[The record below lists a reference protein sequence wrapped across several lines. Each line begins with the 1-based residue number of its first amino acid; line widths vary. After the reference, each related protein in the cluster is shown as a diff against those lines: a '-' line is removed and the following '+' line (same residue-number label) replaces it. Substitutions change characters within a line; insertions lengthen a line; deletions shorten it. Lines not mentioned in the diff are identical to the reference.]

1 MTHRFPCL
9 WVLITAGFLF
19 SSVCMRT
26 IQAHADEATQVL
38 VVNSDS
44 TDPAVPLDLALVV
57 RLFAKERL
65 LEITAKVAKHP
76 AFPSELFF
84 DKDVN
89 VQIQLPSGLEL
100 QKGKLSWH
108 GDLRGDEIGEF
119 QATVKAVRDLE
130 GRVVASATGQASI
143 GGRIDADTEEF
154 YVRAKGKAVSIS
166 INPFAQWHPSKP
178 GTAKE
183 VK

>member
-1 MTHRFPCL
+1 MAFR
-9 WVLITAGFLF
+9 FLF
-19 SSVCMRT
+19 RWILISVGLLFSGACAPT
-26 IQAHADEATQVL
+26 IEANADKATQVL

-65 LEITAKVAKHP
+65 LEITAKVRKHP

-84 DKDVN
+84 DKDVK
-89 VQIQLPSGLEL
+89 VHIELPSGLEL
-100 QKGKLSWH
+100 QKGKLSWQ

-130 GRVVASATGQASI
+130 GAVLASATGQAVV

-154 YVRAKGKAVSIS
+154 YVLAKGKTVGVSL
-166 INPFAQWHPSKP
+166 NPFTQGHPSKP